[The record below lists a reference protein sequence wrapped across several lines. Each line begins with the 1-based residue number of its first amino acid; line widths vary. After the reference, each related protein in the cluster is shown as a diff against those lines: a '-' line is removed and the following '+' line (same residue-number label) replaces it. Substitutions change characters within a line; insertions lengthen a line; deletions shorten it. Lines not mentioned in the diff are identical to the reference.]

1 MKAFFLTRQLRE
13 KVLLLGLVLIA
24 ALMWLSAVSGRVEKF
39 WHAAKFASSDLSEQ
53 RRWLGERARIE
64 GDAKAAAARLDASR
78 TFDSVRLQ
86 AELDSIAHAA
96 GIGNTSINDTKVI
109 PGPQFSINSVHFV
122 IRNVDW
128 VSLKRFYLDLASR
141 APYIGIEEF
150 SLMAAQA
157 DPNQLTASLRVSSVE
172 ITH

>member
-13 KVLLLGLVLIA
+13 KLLLLGLVLIA
-24 ALMWLSAVSGRVEKF
+24 ALMWLSAVSGRVKTF
-39 WHAAKFASSDLSEQ
+39 WNTAQITSSDLSDQ
-53 RRWLGERARIE
+53 RRWLAERTRIE
-64 GDAKAAAARLDASR
+64 SDAKTAAARLDAAR

-122 IRNVDW
+122 VRNVDW
-128 VSLKRFYLDLASR
+128 NSLKRFYLDLASR

-150 SLMAAQA
+150 SLMSGQA